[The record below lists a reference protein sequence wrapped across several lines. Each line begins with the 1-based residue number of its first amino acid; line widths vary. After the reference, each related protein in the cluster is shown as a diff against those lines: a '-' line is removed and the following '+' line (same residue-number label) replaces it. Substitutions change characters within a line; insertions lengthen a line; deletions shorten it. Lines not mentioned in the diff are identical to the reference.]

1 MRKLKLLL
9 ASLLMVLIC
18 NVAVAQNITV
28 KGVVTD
34 AATGETVPFA
44 SIQVKGTMTGTA
56 TDGDGNYSIDV
67 PRNATLIFSSIGYV
81 NQEVAVE
88 GRAVI
93 NVLLAPDTE
102 NLEEAVITIAYG
114 AAKKSSL
121 TGAISNVN
129 SEKLEA
135 RPTSAVTSALEGT
148 VTGVQVNS
156 TYGAPGSDPSI
167 MIRGN
172 GTINGS
178 TSPLYV
184 IDGVPFGGNISD
196 LNPADIE
203 SLTVLKDAASSALYG
218 NRAANGVILIT
229 TKKGKSGRV
238 SVTANVTQGVYQRGM
253 KEYDYATADEFME
266 VAYRELYNRTL
277 YPTLDMSFA
286 DIVATAQDATK
297 RAAAAEY
304 ASKNLIADK
313 LYLNIYNVAD
323 NALFDADGH
332 LVSNASIKSGY
343 LDDLNWFD
351 QTITNGYRAEYNV
364 SASAASDKS
373 DYYFSVGYLD
383 ENGYLRNS
391 TFDRFS
397 GRASVNVKPTSYLK
411 VGLNVNATH
420 QTFNNM
426 DAGSNAYVNPFMYCR
441 NIAPIYP
448 VHVHDINTGAYL
460 LDDSGNKQY
469 DGGSYIDPVT
479 GQVVVTRNQYADRH
493 VIWENE
499 LNQDVSTRNTMNAI
513 TYAEFYFLKDFTFTV
528 TGNMNLR
535 SSVNQSY
542 DSAVIGDGKGNG
554 GRGSRNEYQYKTW
567 SFQQQLRWSHQ
578 FDQHF
583 VNVLLGHEN
592 YSNTYDYLYGYK
604 TAEVFPNINNL
615 RNFTE
620 ITSLYNYGN
629 YYRTESYLSRVRYSY
644 ADKYNV
650 EASFRRDGS
659 SRFHKDARWGNFWSV
674 GANWLISKEAFMQNI
689 GWINTLKLRADF
701 GEVGNDAGSG
711 YYGYQALYTS
721 GQNANK
727 GAYWLSQLAN
737 NDLMWETAQSWGVG
751 IESRM
756 FNRWNFNI
764 EYFDKRN
771 KDLLFSVI
779 LPISAGP
786 TATGSTNPTIT
797 QNIGT
802 MSNRGLEIETDFD
815 VVRTRDLR
823 FNIFANATFLKNRIV
838 KLPEQNRE
846 EGILSGTKKFV
857 EGGDRYAYYLYHWEG
872 VDQMTGRSL
881 YTWDDENY
889 YITEDNTPITSTGGG
904 KLLYGTAPTFNA
916 EGEQTNNVSVME
928 AGSYIMIGGKP
939 YVYNPGSYGKRD
951 WCGTATPT
959 VYGSFGF
966 NFGWKGLSLNT
977 IFTYSLGAKAYD
989 SIYGGLMSVGATP
1002 ASMHHDIWANS
1013 WTGIPAGM
1021 TESSA
1026 DRISKSVNPQINNT
1040 FSSYNNAGSDRW
1052 LISGNYLVLKNINLS
1067 YSLPK
1072 RWVNRIEM
1080 EGITVN
1086 VACENALTFT
1096 HRQGMNPQQ
1105 SFGGTVDSNT
1115 FTTPRVFTAG
1125 LTFKF

>member
-1 MRKLKLLL
+1 MRKLKLFITCLL
-9 ASLLMVLIC
+9 TVVMC

-28 KGVVTD
+28 KGTVKD
-34 AATGETVPFA
+34 ASTGEGIPFA
-44 SIQVKGTMTGTA
+44 SIQLKGTLTGTSA
-56 TDGDGNYSIDV
+56 DLDGNYTIDV
-67 PRNATLIFSSIGYV
+67 PKNGTLIFSSIGYV
-81 NQEVAVE
+81 NQEAVVE
-88 GRAVI
+88 GRTVI
-93 NVLLAPDTE
+93 DILLATDAE
-102 NLEEAVITIAYG
+102 ALEEAVITIAYG

-129 SEKLEA
+129 SEKIES
-135 RPTSAVTSALEGT
+135 RPVSAVTSVLEGT

-156 TYGAPGSDPSI
+156 TTGAPGSDPSI
-167 MIRGN
+167 LIRGN

-184 IDGVPFGGNISD
+184 IDGVPFSGNLSD
-196 LNPADIE
+196 LNPNDIE

-238 SVTANVTQGVYQRGM
+238 AVTANVSQGIYQRGM
-253 KEYDYATADEFME
+253 KEYDYATANEFME

-277 YPTLDMSFA
+277 YPTLDMTY
-286 DIVATAQDATK
+286 DEIVATAQDATK
-297 RAAAAEY
+297 RAAAHEY

-313 LYLNIYNVAD
+313 LYLNIYNVSD
-323 NALFDADGH
+323 DALFDSNGK
-332 LVSNASIKSGY
+332 LVSNAAIKSGY

-364 SASAASDKS
+364 SASAASEKS

-383 ENGYLRNS
+383 ENGYLRNA

-411 VGLNVNATH
+411 VGLNINATH
-420 QTFNNM
+420 QTYNNM
-426 DAGSNAYVNPFMYCR
+426 DAGSSAYVNPFMYCR

-448 VHVHDINTGAYL
+448 VHVHDINTGAYI
-460 LDDSGNKQY
+460 LDDQGNKQY
-469 DGGSYIDPVT
+469 DGGSYIDAN

-499 LNQDVSTRNTMNAI
+499 LNKDVSTRNTMNAI

-535 SSVNQSY
+535 GSRTQSY
-542 DSAVIGDGKGNG
+542 DSAVIGDGKGNS
-554 GRGSRNEYQYKTW
+554 GRGSRSEYQYKTF

-578 FDQHF
+578 FGEHF
-583 VNVLLGHEN
+583 VNALVGHEN

-604 TAEVFPNINNL
+604 TNEVFPGINNL

-629 YYRTESYLSRVRYSY
+629 YYRTESYLSRVRYAY

-659 SRFHKDARWGNFWSV
+659 SRFHKDARWGNFWSI
-674 GANWLISKEAFMQNI
+674 GANWLISKEAFMQNV
-689 GWINTLKLRADF
+689 GWVNTLKLRADF
-701 GEVGNDAGSG
+701 GEVGNDSGTG

-737 NDLMWETAQSWGVG
+737 NELMWETAQSWGVG
-751 IESRM
+751 IEARL
-756 FNRWNFNI
+756 FNRWNLNV

-771 KDLLFSVI
+771 KDLIFDVI
-779 LPISAGP
+779 LPISAG
-786 TATGSTNPTIT
+786 ATSTGGTNPGIT

-802 MSNRGLEIETDFD
+802 MSNRGVEIETDFD
-815 VVRTRDLR
+815 VIRNRDFR
-823 FNIFANATFLKNRIV
+823 FNVFANATFLKNKIV
-838 KLPEQNRE
+838 KLPDQNKD
-846 EGILSGTKKFV
+846 GIIDGTKKYV
-857 EGGDRYAYYLYHWEG
+857 EGGDRYAYFLYHWEG

-881 YTWDDENY
+881 YTWDDEKF
-889 YITEDNTPITSTGGG
+889 YITDDNTDDGNVI
-904 KLLYGTAPTFNA
+904 YGTAPQYDE
-916 EGEQTNNVSVME
+916 EGEITNGVSLMG
-928 AGSYIMIGGKP
+928 ANDYIIIGGKP
-939 YVYNPGSYGKRD
+939 YVYNSGSYGKRD
-951 WCGTATPT
+951 FCGTAIPK

-966 NFGWKGLSLNT
+966 NMSWKGLSFNT
-977 IFTYSLGAKAYD
+977 IFTYSLGNLAYD
-989 SIYGGLMSVGATP
+989 GIYSSLMTVGGTP
-1002 ASMHHDIWANS
+1002 SSMHHDIWANN
-1013 WTGIPAGM
+1013 WMGIPSGM
-1021 TESSA
+1021 TETSA
-1026 DRISKSVNPQINNT
+1026 DRISKTVNPQINNT
-1040 FSSYNNAGSDRW
+1040 YSSYNNATSDRW
-1052 LISGNYLVLKNINLS
+1052 LISGSYLVLKNINLS

-1072 RWVNRIEM
+1072 RWVNRLEM
-1080 EGITVN
+1080 EGISLSVS
-1086 VACENALTFT
+1086 CENAFT
-1096 HRQGMNPQQ
+1096 LSARQGMNPQQ
-1105 SFGGTVDSNT
+1105 SFSGTVSSNT
-1115 FTTPRVFTAG
+1115 YTTARVFMG
-1125 LTFKF
+1125 GVTFKF

>member
-1 MRKLKLLL
+1 MRKLNLLL
-9 ASLLMVLIC
+9 ASLMMVFACTFAL
-18 NVAVAQNITV
+18 AQNITV

-44 SIQVKGTMTGTA
+44 SIQVKGTMTGTS
-56 TDGDGNYSIDV
+56 TDTDGNYSIDV

-81 NQEVAVE
+81 NQEVAIE
-88 GRAVI
+88 GRAVV

-121 TGAISNVN
+121 TGAISNVS
-129 SEKLEA
+129 SEKIEA
-135 RPTSAVTSALEGT
+135 RPTSSVTSALEGT
-148 VTGVQVNS
+148 VTGVQVNNS
-156 TYGAPGSDPSI
+156 YGAPGSEPSI

-178 TSPLYV
+178 TSPLYI
-184 IDGVPFGGNISD
+184 IDGVPFGGNVSD

-203 SLTVLKDAASSALYG
+203 SLTVLKDAASAALYG

-229 TKKGKSGRV
+229 TKKGKQGKV
-238 SVTANVTQGVYQRGM
+238 SVTASMTQGMYQRGM

-266 VAYRELYNRTL
+266 ISYLELYNRTL
-277 YPTLDMSFA
+277 YPTLDMSYA

-297 RAAAAEY
+297 RAAAASY
-304 ASKNLIADK
+304 AANNLISDK

-323 NALFDADGH
+323 NALFDSEGH
-332 LVSNASIKSGY
+332 LVSNASIKPGY

-351 QTITNGYRAEYNV
+351 QTIRNGYRAEYNV

-383 ENGYLRNS
+383 ENGYLRTS

-397 GRASVNVKPTSYLK
+397 ARASVNVKPTSYLK

-420 QTFNNM
+420 QNFNNTS
-426 DAGSNAYVNPFMYCR
+426 DGSNAYINPFMYCR

-448 VHVHDINTGAYL
+448 VHLHDINTGQYI
-460 LDDSGNKQY
+460 LDAAGNKQY
-469 DGGSYIDPVT
+469 DSGSYIDEN

-499 LNQDVSTRNTMNAI
+499 LNQDVSTRNTINAI
-513 TYAEFYFLKDFTFTV
+513 AYAEVYFLKDFTFTV

-535 SSVNQSY
+535 HSSNQTY
-542 DSAVIGDGKGNG
+542 DSAVIGDGKGNQ
-554 GRGSRNEYQYKTW
+554 GRGKRVDYRYKNW
-567 SFQQQLRWSHQ
+567 AFQQQLRWSHQ
-578 FDQHF
+578 FGQHF
-583 VNVLLGHEN
+583 VNVLVGHEN
-592 YSNTYDYLYGYK
+592 YSNNYDYLYGYK
-604 TAEVFPNINNL
+604 TSEVFPGINNL
-615 RNFTE
+615 NNFTQ
-620 ITSLYNYGN
+620 ITDLYNYGN
-629 YYRTESYLSRVRYSY
+629 NYRTESFLSRARYSY

-659 SRFHKDARWGNFWSV
+659 SRFSKKARWGNFWSV
-674 GANWLISKEAFMQNI
+674 GANWNISKEEFMQNV
-689 GWINTLKLRADF
+689 GWVNALKLRADF
-701 GEVGNDAGSG
+701 GEVGNDAGTG

-721 GQNANK
+721 NQNANA
-727 GAYWLSQLAN
+727 GAYYLSQLGN
-737 NDLMWETAQSWGVG
+737 DDLMWETAQSWGVG
-751 IESRM
+751 IESRL

-786 TATGSTNPTIT
+786 TSTSSTNPGVTR
-797 QNIGT
+797 NIGT
-802 MSNRGLEIETDFD
+802 MSNRGVEIETDVD
-815 VVRTRDLR
+815 IVRTKDVR

-838 KLPEQNRE
+838 KLPEENRE
-846 EGILSGTKKFV
+846 DGIISGNKRFV
-857 EGGDRYAYYLYHWEG
+857 EGGDRYAYWVYHWAG

-881 YTWDDENY
+881 YAWDDERF
-889 YITEDNTPITSTGGG
+889 YITDDNTATGNVI
-904 KLLYGTAPTFNA
+904 YGTAPTEEKSTTLMPAND
-916 EGEQTNNVSVME
+916 
-928 AGSYIMIGGKP
+928 YILINGKP
-939 YVYNPGSYGKRD
+939 YIYNTGSYGKKD
-951 WCGTATPT
+951 WAGTATPT

-966 NFGWKGLSLNT
+966 NFSWKGLSLGT
-977 IFTYSLGAKAYD
+977 IFTYSLGSKVND
-989 SIYGGLMSVGATP
+989 GIYGDLLSITGSPSSCHADLYR
-1002 ASMHHDIWANS
+1002 NS

-1021 TESSA
+1021 TETSA
-1026 DRISKSVNPQINNT
+1026 DRISTTIFPQINNT
-1040 FSSYNNAGSDRW
+1040 YNSYNNAGTCDRW
-1052 LISGNYLVLKNINLS
+1052 LVSGNYLVLKNVNLS

-1080 EGITVN
+1080 EGISVT
-1086 VACENALTFT
+1086 VACENAFT
-1096 HRQGMNPQQ
+1096 LSYRQGLNPQQ
-1105 SFGGTVDSNT
+1105 SFAGNTTSNT
-1115 FTTPRVFTAG
+1115 FTTARVFTAG
-1125 LTFKF
+1125 LNFKF

>member
-1 MRKLKLLL
+1 M
-9 ASLLMVLIC
+9 MVFAC
-18 NVAVAQNITV
+18 TFTFAQNITV

-44 SIQVKGTMTGTA
+44 SIQVKGTMTGTS
-56 TDGDGNYSIDV
+56 TDADGNYSIDV
-67 PRNATLIFSSIGYV
+67 PRNAVLIFSSIGYV

-88 GRAVI
+88 GRAIV

-129 SEKLEA
+129 SEKIEA
-135 RPTSAVTSALEGT
+135 RPTSSVTSALEGT
-148 VTGVQVNS
+148 VTGVQVNNS
-156 TYGAPGSDPSI
+156 YGAPGSEPSI

-178 TSPLYV
+178 TSPLYI
-184 IDGVPFGGNISD
+184 IDGVPFGGNVSD

-203 SLTVLKDAASSALYG
+203 SLTVLKDAASAALYG

-229 TKKGKSGRV
+229 TKKGKQGKV
-238 SVTANVTQGVYQRGM
+238 SVTASMSQGMYQRGM
-253 KEYDYATADEFME
+253 KEYDYASADEYME
-266 VAYRELYNRTL
+266 IAYLELFNRTL
-277 YPTLDMSFA
+277 YPTLDMSYA

-297 RAAAAEY
+297 RSAAHEY
-304 ASKNLIADK
+304 AANNLIADK

-323 NALFDADGH
+323 NALFDANGH
-332 LVSNASIKSGY
+332 LVSNAAIKSGY
-343 LDDLNWFD
+343 LDDLDWFD
-351 QTITNGYRAEYNV
+351 QTIRNGYRAEYNV

-383 ENGYLRNS
+383 ENGYLRTS

-420 QTFNNM
+420 QNFNNTS
-426 DAGSNAYVNPFMYCR
+426 DGSSSYINPFMYCR

-448 VHVHDINTGAYL
+448 VHLHDINTGQYI
-460 LDDSGNKQY
+460 LDDAGNKQY
-469 DGGSYIDPVT
+469 DPGSYIDAN

-499 LNQDVSTRNTMNAI
+499 LNQDVSVRNTINAI
-513 TYAEFYFLKDFTFTV
+513 AYAEVYFLKDFTFTV

-535 SSVNQSY
+535 HSSNQTY
-542 DSAVIGDGKGNG
+542 DSAVIGDGKGNA
-554 GRGSRNEYQYKTW
+554 GRGKRVDYRYKNW
-567 SFQQQLRWSHQ
+567 AFQQQLRWSHQ
-578 FDQHF
+578 FGQHF
-583 VNVLLGHEN
+583 VNVLVGHEN
-592 YSNTYDYLYGYK
+592 YNNNYDYLYGYK
-604 TAEVFPNINNL
+604 TGEVFPSINNL
-615 RNFTE
+615 NNFTQ
-620 ITSLYNYGN
+620 ITDLFNYGN
-629 YYRTESYLSRVRYSY
+629 NYRTESYLSRARYSY

-659 SRFHKDARWGNFWSV
+659 SRFSKKARWGNFWSV
-674 GANWLISKEAFMQNI
+674 GANWNISKEDFMQNV
-689 GWINTLKLRADF
+689 GWVNSLKLRADF

-711 YYGYQALYTS
+711 LYGYQALYTS

-751 IESRM
+751 IESRL
-756 FNRWNFNI
+756 FNRWNLNV

-786 TATGSTNPTIT
+786 TSTSSTNPGVTR
-797 QNIGT
+797 NIGT
-802 MSNRGLEIETDFD
+802 MSNRGVEIETDFD
-815 VVRTRDLR
+815 VVRTKDLR

-838 KLPEQNRE
+838 KLPEENRE
-846 EGILSGTKKFV
+846 DGIISGNKRFV
-857 EGGDRYAYYLYHWEG
+857 EGGDRYAYWVYHWAG

-881 YTWDDENY
+881 YAWDDERF
-889 YITEDNTPITSTGGG
+889 YITDDNTANGNVI
-904 KLLYGTAPTFNA
+904 YGTAPTEEKSTTLMAAND
-916 EGEQTNNVSVME
+916 
-928 AGSYIMIGGKP
+928 YIIINGTP
-939 YVYNPGSYGKRD
+939 YIYNTGSYGKKD
-951 WCGTATPT
+951 WSGTATPT

-966 NFGWKGLSLNT
+966 NFSWKGFSLGT
-977 IFTYSLGAKAYD
+977 IFTYSLGSKVND
-989 SIYGGLMSVGATP
+989 GIYGDLLSITGSPKSCHADLFR
-1002 ASMHHDIWANS
+1002 NS

-1021 TESSA
+1021 TENSA
-1026 DRISKSVNPQINNT
+1026 DRISTTIFPQINNT
-1040 FSSYNNAGSDRW
+1040 YNSYNNAGTCDRW
-1052 LISGNYLVLKNINLS
+1052 LVSGNYLVLKNINLS

-1072 RWVNRIEM
+1072 RWVNRLEM
-1080 EGITVN
+1080 DGISLT
-1086 VACENALTFT
+1086 VACENAFT
-1096 HRQGMNPQQ
+1096 LSYRQGLNPQQ
-1105 SFGGTVDSNT
+1105 SFAGNTTSNT
-1115 FTTPRVFTAG
+1115 FTTARVFTAG
-1125 LTFKF
+1125 LNFKF

>member
-1 MRKLKLLL
+1 MRKLRILFTCLLTVL
-9 ASLLMVLIC
+9 ALGTAL
-18 NVAVAQNITV
+18 AQNITV
-28 KGVVTD
+28 KGTVTD
-34 AATGETVPFA
+34 ATGEGVPFA

-67 PRNATLIFSSIGYV
+67 PKNATLIFSSIGYL

-88 GRAVI
+88 GRSVI
-93 NVLLAPDTE
+93 NVILATDTE

-121 TGAISNVN
+121 TGAISNVT

-229 TKKGKSGRV
+229 TKKGKAGRV
-238 SVTANVTQGVYQRGM
+238 AVTASVTQGVYQRGM
-253 KEYDYATADEFME
+253 KEYNYATADEFME
-266 VAYRELYNRTL
+266 VEWRELYNRTL
-277 YPTLDMSFA
+277 FPSLDMTY
-286 DIVATAQDATK
+286 DQIVATAQDATK

-304 ASKNLIADK
+304 ATKNLIADK

-323 NALFDADGH
+323 DALFDANGK
-332 LVSNASIKSGY
+332 LVSNASIKPGY

-426 DAGSNAYVNPFMYCR
+426 DAGSSAYVNPFMYCR

-448 VHVHDINTGAYL
+448 VHLHDINTGQYI

-469 DGGSYIDPVT
+469 DGGSYIDAN

-499 LNQDVSTRNTMNAI
+499 LNQDVSTRNTVNAI
-513 TYAEFYFLKDFTFTV
+513 AYAEVYFLKDFTFTV

-554 GRGSRNEYQYKTW
+554 GRGSRSEYQYKTYT
-567 SFQQQLRWSHQ
+567 FQQQLRWSHQ
-578 FDQHF
+578 FGQHF

-604 TAEVFPNINNL
+604 TAEVFPSINNL

-674 GANWLISKEAFMQNI
+674 GANWNISKEDFMQNV
-689 GWINTLKLRADF
+689 GWVNSLKLRADF

-711 YYGYQALYTS
+711 LYGYQALYTS

-727 GAYWLSQLAN
+727 GAYWLSQLSN
-737 NDLMWETAQSWGVG
+737 NELMWETAQSWGVG
-751 IESRM
+751 IESRL

-802 MSNRGLEIETDFD
+802 MSNRGVEIETDFD
-815 VVRTRDLR
+815 VVRTKNFRL
-823 FNIFANATFLKNRIV
+823 NVNANATFLKNRIV

-881 YTWDDENY
+881 YTWDDEKY
-889 YITEDNTPITSTGGG
+889 YITDGNGNVI
-904 KLLYGTAPTFNA
+904 YGTASTDDKPTTEMGAND
-916 EGEQTNNVSVME
+916 
-928 AGSYIMIGGKP
+928 YIIVNGTP

-951 WCGTATPT
+951 FCGTATPT

-966 NFGWKGLSLNT
+966 NMSWKGLSFNT

-1002 ASMHHDIWANS
+1002 GSMHHDVWANS

-1021 TESSA
+1021 TETSA
-1026 DRISKSVNPQINNT
+1026 DRISTSINPQINNT
-1040 FSSYNNAGSDRW
+1040 FTSYNNTGSDRW

-1067 YSLPK
+1067 YSFPK
-1072 RWVNRIEM
+1072 RWVNRLEM
-1080 EGITVN
+1080 DGITLN

-1096 HRQGMNPQQ
+1096 HRQGMNAQQ

>member
-9 ASLLMVLIC
+9 ASLMMVMVC
-18 NVAVAQNITV
+18 NVVVAQNITV

-44 SIQVKGTMTGTA
+44 SIQVKGTMTGTS
-56 TDGDGNYSIDV
+56 TDTDGNYSIDV

-81 NQEVAVE
+81 NQEVAIE
-88 GRAVI
+88 GRAVV

-121 TGAISNVN
+121 TGAISNVS
-129 SEKLEA
+129 SEKIES
-135 RPTSAVTSALEGT
+135 RPTSSVTSALEGT
-148 VTGVQVNS
+148 VTGVQVNN

-203 SLTVLKDAASSALYG
+203 SLTVLKDAASAALYG

-238 SVTANVTQGVYQRGM
+238 NVSATVTQGIYQRGM
-253 KEYDYATADEFME
+253 KEYNYVTANEFME
-266 VAYRELYNRTL
+266 VEWQELYNRTL
-277 YPTLDMSFA
+277 FPSLDMTY
-286 DIVATAQDATK
+286 DEIVATAQDATK

-313 LYLNIYNVAD
+313 LYLNIYNQAD
-323 NALFDADGH
+323 DALFDANGH

-343 LDDLNWFD
+343 QDDLNWFD
-351 QTITNGYRAEYNV
+351 QTIRNGYRAEYNV
-364 SASAASDKS
+364 TASGASDKA
-373 DYYFSVGYLD
+373 DYYFSAGYLD

-420 QTFNNM
+420 QKFNNM
-426 DAGSNAYVNPFMYCR
+426 DAGSSAYVNPFMYCR

-448 VHVHDINTGAYL
+448 VHLHDINTGQYI

-469 DGGSYIDPVT
+469 DGGSYIDAN

-499 LNQDVSTRNTMNAI
+499 LNQDVSTRNTINAI
-513 TYAEFYFLKDFTFTV
+513 AYAEVYFLKDFTFTV

-542 DSAVIGDGKGNG
+542 DSAVIGDGKGNA
-554 GRGSRNEYQYKTW
+554 GRGSRNEYQYKNW

-578 FDQHF
+578 FGQHF

-592 YSNTYDYLYGYK
+592 YSNYYDYLYGYK
-604 TAEVFPNINNL
+604 TAEVFPSINNL

-674 GANWLISKEAFMQNI
+674 GANWNISKEDFMQNV
-689 GWINTLKLRADF
+689 GWVNALKLRADF

-727 GAYWLSQLAN
+727 GAYWLSQLSN
-737 NDLMWETAQSWGVG
+737 YDLMWETAQSGGVG
-751 IESRM
+751 IESRL

-802 MSNRGLEIETDFD
+802 MSNRGVEIETDID
-815 VVRTRDLR
+815 IVRTKNFRL
-823 FNIFANATFLKNRIV
+823 NVNANATFLRNRIV

-889 YITEDNTPITSTGGG
+889 YITDDNTASGTVI
-904 KLLYGTAPTFNA
+904 YGTAPTEEKSTTLMGANDY
-916 EGEQTNNVSVME
+916 V
-928 AGSYIMIGGKP
+928 IIGGKP
-939 YVYNPGSYGKRD
+939 YVYNSGSYGKRD
-951 WCGTATPT
+951 FCGTATPT

-966 NFGWKGLSLNT
+966 TLSWKGLSLNT
-977 IFTYSLGAKAYD
+977 ICTYSLGAKAYD

-1002 ASMHHDIWANS
+1002 GNMHHDVWANS

-1021 TESSA
+1021 TETSA
-1026 DRISKSVNPQINNT
+1026 DRISTTINPQINNT
-1040 FSSYNNAGSDRW
+1040 FTSYNNAGSDRW

-1067 YSLPK
+1067 YSFPK
-1072 RWVNRIEM
+1072 RWVNRLEM
-1080 EGITVN
+1080 DGIILN
-1086 VACENALTFT
+1086 VACENAVTFT
-1096 HRQGMNPQQ
+1096 HRQGMNAQQ

-1115 FTTPRVFTAG
+1115 YTTPRVFTAG

>member
-9 ASLLMVLIC
+9 ASLLMVMVC
-18 NVAVAQNITV
+18 NVVVAQNITV

-44 SIQVKGTMTGTA
+44 SIQVKGTMTGTS
-56 TDGDGNYSIDV
+56 TDTDGNYSIDV

-81 NQEVAVE
+81 NQEVAIE
-88 GRAVI
+88 GRAVV

-121 TGAISNVN
+121 TGAISNVS
-129 SEKLEA
+129 SEKIES
-135 RPTSAVTSALEGT
+135 RPTSSVTSALEGT
-148 VTGVQVNS
+148 VTGVQVNN

-203 SLTVLKDAASSALYG
+203 SLTVLKDAASAALYG

-238 SVTANVTQGVYQRGM
+238 NVSATVTQGIYQRGM
-253 KEYDYATADEFME
+253 KEYDYATANEFME
-266 VAYRELYNRTL
+266 VAWQELYNRTL
-277 YPTLDMSFA
+277 FPTLDMPYA
-286 DIVATAQDATK
+286 EIVATAQDATK

-323 NALFDADGH
+323 DALFDANGH
-332 LVSNASIKSGY
+332 LVSNASIKNGY

-351 QTITNGYRAEYNV
+351 QTIKNGYRAEYNV
-364 SASAASDKS
+364 TASGASDKA
-373 DYYFSVGYLD
+373 DYYFSAGYLD
-383 ENGYLRNS
+383 ENGYLSNA

-397 GRASVNVKPTSYLK
+397 GRAAVNVKPTSYLK

-420 QTFNNM
+420 QKFNNM
-426 DAGSNAYVNPFMYCR
+426 DAGSSAYVNPFMYCR

-448 VHVHDINTGAYL
+448 VHLHDVNTGQYI
-460 LDDSGNKQY
+460 LDAQGNKQY
-469 DGGSYIDPVT
+469 DGGSYIDEN

-499 LNQDVSTRNTMNAI
+499 LNKDVSTRNTLNAI
-513 TYAEFYFLKDFTFTV
+513 AYAEVYFLKDFTFTV

-542 DSAVIGDGKGNG
+542 DSAVIGDGKGNS
-554 GRGSRNEYQYKTW
+554 GRGSRNEYQYKTYT
-567 SFQQQLRWSHQ
+567 FQQQLRWSHQ
-578 FDQHF
+578 FGQHF
-583 VNVLLGHEN
+583 VNVLVGHEN

-604 TAEVFPNINNL
+604 TSEVFPGINNL

-629 YYRTESYLSRVRYSY
+629 YYRTESYLSRARYSY

-674 GANWLISKEAFMQNI
+674 GANWNISKEEFMQNV
-689 GWINTLKLRADF
+689 GWVNALKLRADF
-701 GEVGNDAGSG
+701 GEVGNDAGTG

-721 GQNANK
+721 NQNANA
-727 GAYWLSQLAN
+727 GAYYLSQLGN
-737 NDLMWETAQSWGVG
+737 DDLMWETAQSWGVG
-751 IESRM
+751 IESRL

-786 TATGSTNPTIT
+786 TSTGSTNPGVTR
-797 QNIGT
+797 NIGT
-802 MSNRGLEIETDFD
+802 MSNRGVEIETDVD
-815 VVRTRDLR
+815 IVRTKDVR
-823 FNIFANATFLKNRIV
+823 FNIFANATFLKNKIV
-838 KLPEQNRE
+838 KLPEQNKD
-846 EGILSGTKKFV
+846 GILSGTKRFV
-857 EGGDRYAYYLYHWEG
+857 EGGDRYAYWLYHWAG

-881 YTWDDENY
+881 YTWDDEKF
-889 YITEDNTPITSTGGG
+889 YITDDNTATGTVI
-904 KLLYGTAPTFNA
+904 YGTAPT
-916 EGEQTNNVSVME
+916 EEE
-928 AGSYIMIGGKP
+928 ATTLMGANDYVLIGGKP
-939 YVYNPGSYGKRD
+939 YVYNPGSYGKKD

-966 NFGWKGLSLNT
+966 NFSWKGLTLGT
-977 IFTYSLGAKAYD
+977 LFTYSLGAKAYD

-1002 ASMHHDIWANS
+1002 GSMHHDVWANS
-1013 WTGIPAGM
+1013 WNGIPAGM
-1021 TESSA
+1021 TETSA
-1026 DRISKSVNPQINNT
+1026 DRISTSINPQINNT

-1052 LISGNYLVLKNINLS
+1052 LISGNYLVLKNVNLS

-1080 EGITVN
+1080 DGISIT
-1086 VACENALTFT
+1086 VACENAFTLT

-1105 SFGGTVDSNT
+1105 SFSGTVDSNT
-1115 FTTPRVFTAG
+1115 YTTARVFTAG
-1125 LTFKF
+1125 LNFKF

>member
-1 MRKLKLLL
+1 MRKLKTLITCLL
-9 ASLLMVLIC
+9 AVFLC
-18 NVAVAQNITV
+18 NIAVAQNITI
-28 KGVVTD
+28 KGKVND
-34 AATGETVPFA
+34 AATGEGVPFA
-44 SIQVKGTMTGTA
+44 SIQVKGTMTGTS
-56 TDGDGNYSIDV
+56 TDADGNYSIDV

-81 NQEVAVE
+81 NQEAEVN
-88 GRAVI
+88 GRSII
-93 NVLLAPDTE
+93 NILLAPDTE

-121 TGAISNVN
+121 TGAISSVT

-135 RPTSAVTSALEGT
+135 RPTSSVTSALEGT
-148 VTGVQVNS
+148 VTGVQINN
-156 TYGAPGSDPSI
+156 TYGAPGSEPSI

-203 SLTVLKDAASSALYG
+203 SLTVLKDAASAALYG

-229 TKKGKSGRV
+229 TKKGSAGRV
-238 SVTANVTQGVYQRGM
+238 NVTASVTQGVYQRGIP
-253 KEYDYATADEFME
+253 EYNMATQNEFME
-266 VAYRELYNRTL
+266 IQYRELYNRTL
-277 YPTLDMSFA
+277 YPSLDMTYDQLVAASNN
-286 DIVATAQDATK
+286 ATAK
-297 RAAAAEY
+297 AAAADY
-304 ASKNLIADK
+304 VSNYLIADK

-323 NALFDADGH
+323 NALFDANGR
-332 LVSNASIKSGY
+332 LVPNATIKSGY

-351 QTITNGYRAEYNV
+351 QTIKNGYRAEYNV
-364 SASAASDKS
+364 SASGASDKA
-373 DYYFSVGYLD
+373 DYFLSVGYLD
-383 ENGYLRNS
+383 ENGYLRTS

-397 GRASVNVKPTSYLK
+397 GRAAVNVKPTSYLK
-411 VGLNVNATH
+411 IGFNVNATH
-420 QTFNNM
+420 QNYNNTS
-426 DAGSNAYVNPFMYCR
+426 DGSSSYVNPFMYCR

-448 VHVHDINTGAYL
+448 VHLHDINTGQYI

-469 DGGSYIDPVT
+469 DGGSYIDAN

-499 LNQDVSTRNTMNAI
+499 LNQDKTTRNTVNGIA
-513 TYAEFYFLKDFTFTV
+513 YAEVYFLKDFTFTV
-528 TGNMNLR
+528 TGNLNLR
-535 SSVNQSY
+535 HSINQSY

-554 GRGSRNEYQYKTW
+554 GRGSRNEYYYKNYT
-567 SFQQQLRWSHQ
+567 FQQQLRWSHQ
-578 FDQHF
+578 FGQHF

-592 YSNTYDYLYGYK
+592 YANNYDYLYAYK

-629 YYRTESYLSRVRYSY
+629 YYRTESYLSRVRYAY

-659 SRFHKDARWGNFWSV
+659 SRFYKEKRWGNFWSV
-674 GANWLISKEAFMQNI
+674 GANWMISREDFMQNV
-689 GWINTLKLRADF
+689 GWVNSLKLRADF
-701 GEVGNDAGSG
+701 GEVGNDAGTG

-727 GAYWLSQLAN
+727 GAYWLSQLSN
-737 NDLMWETAQSWGVG
+737 YDLMWETAQSWGVG
-751 IESRM
+751 IESRL

-779 LPISAGP
+779 LPMSAGP
-786 TATGSTNPTIT
+786 TSTGSTNPSIT

-802 MSNRGLEIETDFD
+802 MSNRGVEIETDFD
-815 VVRTRDLR
+815 IVRTKDVR
-823 FNIFANATFLKNRIV
+823 FNIFANATFLKSKIL
-838 KLPEQNRE
+838 KLPEQNKD
-846 EGILSGTKKFV
+846 GIIDGTKKYV
-857 EGGDRYAYYLYHWEG
+857 VGGDRYAYFLYHWAG

-881 YTWDDENY
+881 YTWDDEKF
-889 YITEDNTPITSTGGG
+889 YITDDNTATGNVI
-904 KLLYGTAPTFNA
+904 YGTAPTEDNA
-916 EGEQTNNVSVME
+916 TTLMSANN
-928 AGSYIMIGGKP
+928 YIVVGGKP

-966 NFGWKGLSLNT
+966 NFSWKGLSLGT
-977 IFTYSLGAKAYD
+977 IFTYSLGSKVYD
-989 SIYGGLMSVGATP
+989 GIYADKVSVSSAISS
-1002 ASMHHDIWANS
+1002 AHHDVYDKAWS
-1013 WTGIPAGM
+1013 GIPAGM
-1021 TESSA
+1021 TETSA
-1026 DRISKSVNPQINNT
+1026 DRISQDIFPMINGT
-1040 FSSYNNAGSDRW
+1040 FSSYNNAGTCDRW
-1052 LISGNYLVLKNINLS
+1052 LVSGNYLVLKNVNLS
-1067 YSLPK
+1067 YAFPK
-1072 RWVNRIEM
+1072 RWVNRLEM
-1080 EGITVN
+1080 DGINLTLS
-1086 VACENALTFT
+1086 CENAFTLTA
-1096 HRQGMNPQQ
+1096 RYGMNAQQ
-1105 SFGGTVDSNT
+1105 SFSGTQSSNT
-1115 FTTPRVFTAG
+1115 FVTARVFTAG